1 MSMSNDASSDSES
14 RPTKRQRIESERIE
28 KSTSIYHAHGDIA
41 ILSLPNDEGV
51 ITAFKIDKIYLSR
64 NSAVFEGMVGLPSME
79 ESEKFDGVPL
89 VRLQDTAEQLG
100 DFLEALYDSGYVVS
114 FSSSSRHIIY
124 TNLGLSENS
133 KYRVKMNI
141 DLR

>member
-1 MSMSNDASSDSES
+1 MSNDASSDSES

-89 VRLQDTAEQLG
+89 VRLQDTAE
-100 DFLEALYDSGYVVS
+100 
-114 FSSSSRHIIY
+114 
-124 TNLGLSENS
+124 
-133 KYRVKMNI
+133 
-141 DLR
+141 